1 MFDLS
6 TEYRTQ
12 NFEQSLPESLI
23 FGTYVVTTS
32 FPCSTKCSKSKN
44 CKVPQTLRDF
54 GTKKVSF

>member
-23 FGTYVVTTS
+23 FGAIFSNKKFFPKRVEFWNILQKVQVVE
-32 FPCSTKCSKSKN
+32 
-44 CKVPQTLRDF
+44 KVEIHPFL
-54 GTKKVSF
+54 